1 MNHSLRVTML
11 IGIFVT
17 WLSSAS
23 ISFSTPTTV
32 KIQPRDEAF
41 IIWALIFSS
50 LVGSSYK
57 IGDESV
63 FETQSAILLITS
75 IYLLVAWS
83 FAVYKQ
89 KWWIAAVILV
99 ITSTLGWV
107 SCYRY
112 NLTNSIWGWV
122 GLFSLGIFVGWL
134 SVATALNIA
143 IVYPKVDTPQTLFV
157 ISIIVSILS
166 VICKQPFACLSIF
179 WAIIMQK
186 ENTVWKLVSGIL
198 TVVFGYISYSRI
210 NT

>member
-1 MNHSLRVTML
+1 MNNSLRVSML

-23 ISFSTPTTV
+23 INFNTPTII
-32 KIQPRDEAF
+32 KIQPRKEAF

-50 LVGSSYK
+50 LAGSSYK

-63 FETQSAILLITS
+63 FETQSAILLIIS
-75 IYLLVAWS
+75 IYLLVLWS
-83 FAVYKQ
+83 FSVYKQ
-89 KWWIAAVILV
+89 KWWIAAGILI
-99 ITSTLGWV
+99 ITSTLDWL
-107 SCYRY
+107 SCCRY
-112 NLTNSIWGWV
+112 NFKNSIWGWV
-122 GLFSLGIFVGWL
+122 GLFSIGIYVGWL

-143 IVYPKVDTPQTLFV
+143 IVYPKVDAPQTLFI

-166 VICKQPFACLSIF
+166 VMCKQPFACLSIF

-186 ENTVWKLVSGIL
+186 ENTMWNFVSGLL

-210 NT
+210 HT